1 MKRKCSKK
9 RRGNKTTSSL
19 AKPVIDSV
27 NVVDNNNITFSVEIE
42 NGITKEDI
50 IVGTCI
56 QMEVEEL

>member
-9 RRGNKTTSSL
+9 RKTTFSL
-19 AKPVIDSV
+19 AKPVMASV
-27 NVVDNNNITFSVEIE
+27 NVVDNNDITFSVEIE

-50 IVGTCI
+50 IVETCI